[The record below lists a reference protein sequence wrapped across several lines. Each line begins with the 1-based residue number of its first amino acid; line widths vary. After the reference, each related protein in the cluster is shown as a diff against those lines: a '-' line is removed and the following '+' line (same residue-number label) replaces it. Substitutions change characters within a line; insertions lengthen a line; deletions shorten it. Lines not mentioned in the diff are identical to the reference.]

1 MELNIIFETDPHS
14 SDPATQNQLTLK
26 TLLDFFH
33 QSTVSNFETAN
44 HLFQKCLDSQYST
57 RRKSLYFKLYNHLI
71 FHSLDQT
78 QQEVIYRLDSHN
90 VNICGRDSSTNIFAP
105 NDEEFL
111 LS

>member
-1 MELNIIFETDPHS
+1 MEQNLIFETDPHS

-33 QSTVSNFETAN
+33 QSMVSNFKTAN

-57 RRKSLYFKLYNHLI
+57 RRKILCFKLYNRLL
-71 FHSLDQT
+71 FYSLDQT
-78 QQEVIYRLDSHN
+78 QQEAIYRLDSHN